1 MMRKT
6 KCLALIFLAVCL
18 ILVFAGCGRT
28 FGWLEGDAED
38 VVTTEVTHGV
48 YWMDLGE
55 TKLMKVPYEIE
66 GASTEEMIG
75 LCIEGLQKTPEDN
88 AYKSVL
94 SGDARVVD
102 YTYQSGN
109 KLATIYFD
117 ESYNKQSKAREI
129 LVRAAVVK
137 TLTQF
142 CDEIHYVSFVIGT
155 EPLMAK
161 DGTLLMMRGKDFVN
175 SISGSMEYVRE
186 DYVTLYFASED
197 GTKLQAEDV
206 IVKYLSRINLETA
219 VVNSLISGP
228 FSDGLKPVLS
238 PEIVVNKVN
247 VKEGVCYVDLNKK
260 FLERVESQSFELNI
274 YSIVNSL
281 TQIAGITRVQFL
293 IDGVIFDGAVEG
305 TRIDGMFEKNM
316 ALVYR
321 PESKAPESLIE
332 LPKSDD
338 ALKKDIEQQ
347 LKENG
352 AAQKQETK

>member
-1 MMRKT
+1 MRKI
-6 KCLALIFLAVCL
+6 KHLVLIFLVLCL
-18 ILVFAGCGRT
+18 VVTGIGCSRILL
-28 FGWLEGDAED
+28 WLDGDGED
-38 VVTTEVTHGV
+38 VITTEVTHGI
-48 YWMDLGE
+48 YWIDLDE
-55 TKLMKVPYEIE
+55 TKLLKVPYEIQ
-66 GASTEEMIG
+66 GSSTEEMIG

-94 SGDARVVD
+94 SGDAKVVD
-102 YTYQSGN
+102 YTYESGN

-117 ESYNKQSKAREI
+117 ESYHQQSRAKEI

-142 CDEIHYVSFVIGT
+142 CDDIQYVSFVIGT
-155 EPLMAK
+155 EALTAK
-161 DGTLLMMRGKDFVN
+161 DGTLLMMRGRDFVN

-197 GTKLQAEDV
+197 GSKLQAEDV
-206 IVKYLSRINLETA
+206 VVKYLSKINLETA
-219 VVNSLISGP
+219 VVNSLVSGP

-247 VKEGVCYVDLNKK
+247 VKEGVCYVDLNEK
-260 FLERVESQSFELNI
+260 FLERVNGQDFQLNI

-316 ALVYR
+316 SLVYR
-321 PESKAPESLIE
+321 PESSTPETMAE

-347 LKENG
+347 LKENSTALEQG
-352 AAQKQETK
+352 E